1 MRYLDLTETSGH
13 SMPGSFTRDLLESK
27 LWALNALAQAGPVSV
42 VYNLGS
48 WYSNLP
54 VIDHLT
60 YTAQVEK
67 YVNVDSN
74 PRHVRGG
81 ELIADHLGMECC
93 EHMLAD
99 ANTLDY
105 RQLDDR
111 GAVVNCS
118 TSDISGTDW
127 FHNIPQGTLCVF
139 QCRDNNPEPMP
150 YESVQDLLDAF
161 PMSQIIRSGERA
173 LRDPEVSY
181 FRYQLVGIK

>member
-1 MRYLDLTETSGH
+1 
-13 SMPGSFTRDLLESK
+13 MPGSFTRDLLTSK
-27 LWALNALAQAGPVSV
+27 LWALHALAQAGSVSV

-60 YTAQVEK
+60 GTAQVEK
-67 YVNVDSN
+67 YINVDN
-74 PRHVRGG
+74 DPRHVRGG
-81 ELIADHLGMECC
+81 EIITDHLGMECC
-93 EHMLAD
+93 EHMLRD

-105 RQLDDR
+105 RQLDEH

-118 TSDISGTDW
+118 TSDIAGTEW
-127 FHNIPQGTLCVF
+127 YNSIPSGTLCVF
-139 QCRDNNPEPMP
+139 QCRDNNPTTMP

-161 PMSQIIRSGERA
+161 PMSQTMRTGERA

-181 FRYQLVGIK
+181 SRYQLVGIK